1 MAGEL
6 GQVWPETVQMVLQH
20 LVGNAKNHG
29 RQWFHFR
36 VNMLPKSLNKMYL
49 KGRSFK
55 NKQGQQKTT
64 FRLHPDIETFRVEVC
79 QAMGIKRWQ
88 WKPTGV
94 TAAVILLESQFWL
107 TQKREI
113 REKDADNLVKP
124 ILDAVQNA
132 TEVPDELHWQLHVF
146 KLPSKWNRTTVYLF
160 DLGDLVEFYY

>member
-1 MAGEL
+1 MEA
-6 GQVWPETVQMVLQH
+6 
-20 LVGNAKNHG
+20 
-29 RQWFHFR
+29 
-36 VNMLPKSLNKMYL
+36 
-49 KGRSFK
+49 
-55 NKQGQQKTT
+55 
-64 FRLHPDIETFRVEVC
+64 
-79 QAMGIKRWQ
+79 
-88 WKPTGV
+88 TGV